1 MFASPF
7 RMGLTATY
15 EREDGLHTELN
26 GLVYRIS
33 REFLIPAITYRT
45 AVRERSEILDR
56 FRSGTYRAVVGSVV
70 DIFQKHIGKT
80 YGELVEEIEGI
91 EEIDY
96 RLIRGLAQI
105 LERRCVIGMN
115 SIIEPVNARRIV
127 FEECKGAVTDI
138 KERKEIIDRTA
149 KKLSVQPPVLE
160 KVLCADQ
167 EENLIIKEFQTIAHE
182 NLLRQYN
189 LSLTQ
194 TLLFK
199 ASTAGRSGESQ

>member
-80 YGELVEEIEGI
+80 YGE
-91 EEIDY
+91 
-96 RLIRGLAQI
+96 QI